1 MNTRLLIAVAA
12 ASTAGWASAQ
22 CTPPETL
29 GGPDLIIGDIPAAM
43 ANYTGQDGI
52 DAFSFGRVNCNI
64 GNEWLNWIASTNQH
78 PVFGQAL
85 YKLRRMPDG
94 STRFEQLGQSWL
106 AHAFFSL
113 SQTFCCSD
121 CIPTDGTHLGVH
133 CSEPN
138 TASRAGSQSTLSPR
152 WQVNAATGVFAY
164 PPVNPPWSGSI
175 ARRLQV
181 HVEDLEPSSADV
193 LYYAEIQAI
202 AAPDEPRSNR
212 TNNWSYRQVMMAGS
226 GAAWTAGVTGTTQRT
241 KQAIWA
247 WQANAAG
254 VEVREIHV
262 PDDGLILVGAQA
274 VEIGGGRWHYEY
286 VVQNMNSDRSVQ
298 AVAFACPAL
307 VDVSNVEF
315 NDVDYHSGDGPGNV
329 NFSGVDWTNSRG
341 NGVIRWE
348 TEPFSTNQSANA
360 IRWGTMYTFRFDAD
374 MPPTPGD
381 VTLTLF
387 KPGTPV
393 SMTVT
398 GIPTPSAPPARPGDL
413 DGDGDVDISDLALLL
428 ASFGFC
434 AGDPAYNPAA
444 DLDDTGCVD
453 ISDLSELLAHFGTAP

>member
-1 MNTRLLIAVAA
+1 MTQTRLLVTLAVALIAGRA
-12 ASTAGWASAQ
+12 AAQ
-22 CTPPETL
+22 CTPPPTL
-29 GGPDLIIGDIPAAM
+29 DGPDLIIGDIPAAM
-43 ANYTGQDGI
+43 ANYTGLGGI
-52 DAFSFGRVNCNI
+52 EAFSFGRVNCNI
-64 GNEWLNWIASTNQH
+64 GNVWLNWIASTNQH

-85 YKLRRMPDG
+85 YKLKRMPDG

-113 SQTFCCSD
+113 SQNHCCSD

-164 PPVNPPWSGSI
+164 PPANPAWSGSV

-181 HVEDLEPSSADV
+181 HVEDLEPSSASV
-193 LYYAEIQAI
+193 LYFSEIQAI
-202 AAPDEPRSNR
+202 GASDEPRTAR
-212 TNNWSYRQVMMAGS
+212 TNNWSYRPVTMTGS
-226 GAAWTAGVTGTTQRT
+226 GAAWTAGLTGTTQRT

-254 VEVREIHV
+254 VAVQEAYV

-274 VEIGGGRWHYEY
+274 VDIGGGRWHYEY

-307 VDVSNVEF
+307 VDVSNVGF

-329 NFSGVDWTNSRG
+329 NFSGVDWTNSRSDG
-341 NGVIRWE
+341 AIRWE
-348 TEPFSTNQSANA
+348 TETYSANQSANA
-360 IRWGTMYTFRFDAD
+360 
-374 MPPTPGD
+374 
-381 VTLTLF
+381 
-387 KPGTPV
+387 
-393 SMTVT
+393 
-398 GIPTPSAPPARPGDL
+398 
-413 DGDGDVDISDLALLL
+413 
-428 ASFGFC
+428 
-434 AGDPAYNPAA
+434 
-444 DLDDTGCVD
+444 
-453 ISDLSELLAHFGTAP
+453 